1 MAARPVSA
9 RGKHSRSTAD
19 PPPDQLL
26 LALTWCIFGFSLID
40 VNLRYLKNP
49 KPSQPVLSDLA
60 PDDPVAWL
68 DAHAR

>member
-9 RGKHSRSTAD
+9 LGKRAGSTAD

-26 LALTWCIFGFSLID
+26 LALTWCICGFFIID
-40 VNLRYLKNP
+40 VNVQYLKSP
-49 KPSQPVLSDLA
+49 KPSQPALSDLV
-60 PDDPVAWL
+60 PDDPIAWL